1 MCHRRASWAV
11 GWIAA
16 LAGCSAD
23 PGVLRVGAYAAS
35 EERGARQPPAGD
47 RVEYTLFVPQPT
59 EGLPGPPWPAVVLMH
74 GFGRDRG
81 YHKYNAAYLASR
93 GFVVLTPDGVTLL
106 SGETGQR
113 RNISNVVDHVR
124 WLQQRSEAP
133 GDSLYG
139 CVDVARVG
147 LAGHS
152 AGGAIVFEA
161 AIDGEDLDHPVQ
173 AVCLLDAVPWGRTL
187 NRAGEFPA
195 IALASLRSEPSSCNA
210 DGKVRDLLA
219 LLPAVAEDIRIV
231 GASHCSPE
239 NPSDSLCP
247 LACGG
252 DDRQARALYQRLM
265 YLFLRDAL
273 GAERFEEDSESFE
286 AALAEL
292 AAEGRIAR

>member
-1 MCHRRASWAV
+1 MVWV
-11 GWIAA
+11 GA
-16 LAGCSAD
+16 LVGCSAD
-23 PGVLRVGAYAAS
+23 PGVLRVGAYAVR
-35 EERGARQPPAGD
+35 EERGARQTPTGD

-59 EGLPGPPWPAVVLMH
+59 EGMPGPPRPAVVLMH
-74 GFGRDRG
+74 GFARDKG
-81 YHKYNAAYLASR
+81 FHKYNAVHLASR
-93 GFVVLTPDGVTLL
+93 GFVVLTPDGVSLL

-113 RNISNVVDHVR
+113 RNISNAVDHVR
-124 WLQQRSEAP
+124 WLQQRSETP
-133 GDSLYG
+133 GDSLFER
-139 CVDVARVG
+139 VDVARIG

-161 AIDGEDLDHPVQ
+161 AIDGENLDFPVQ
-173 AVCLLDAVPWGRTL
+173 AVCLLDAVPWSRTL
-187 NRAGEFPA
+187 NRAAEFPA
-195 IALASLRSEPSSCNA
+195 IALASFRSEPSSCNA

-219 LLPAVAEDIRIV
+219 LLPAVVEDIRIV

-252 DDRQARALYQRLM
+252 DDRQARELYQRLM

-273 GAERFEEDSESFE
+273 GAERFEGDSESFE
-286 AALAEL
+286 AALDEL